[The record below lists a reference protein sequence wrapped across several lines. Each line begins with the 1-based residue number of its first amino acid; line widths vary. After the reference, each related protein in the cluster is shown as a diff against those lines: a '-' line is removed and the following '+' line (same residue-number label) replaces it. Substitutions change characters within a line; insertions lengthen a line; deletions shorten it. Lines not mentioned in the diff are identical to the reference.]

1 MKEDEKQQR
10 RDKWRKLVEEY
21 LQSSMTQKS
30 FCEQLGLSLPQFV
43 YYRGQFK
50 MREKVPPSN
59 ASFEPVKIPTREKVA
74 VTAEV
79 KLSLPNGFQCVF
91 PVNTDAIQIKRLVEA
106 LLSC

>member
-10 RDKWRKLVEEY
+10 HDKWRKLVEEY
-21 LQSSMTQKS
+21 FQSSMTQNS
-30 FCEQLGLSLPQFV
+30 FCEQRGLSLPKFV

-50 MREKVPPSN
+50 MREKASPSN
-59 ASFEPVKIPTREKVA
+59 ASFEPVKIPAREKA
-74 VTAEV
+74 AIATEV
-79 KLSLPNGFQCVF
+79 KLLLPNGFQCVF